1 MDVGLSYARMPDIRM
16 KSRTVK
22 IVATAC
28 LAVCGVVF
36 IAYQSIGDV
45 QYYKHV
51 EEILPNP
58 SKWLEK
64 KSLQVHGFVVPG
76 SIQEAIR
83 EQTTFRTFQL
93 ESKGRVLEVQHSGTK
108 PDTFKD
114 QAETVVKG
122 RLTEKNGTLVFV
134 ALDGEVG
141 IMAKCPSKYDGQ
153 RR

>member
-1 MDVGLSYARMPDIRM
+1 M
-16 KSRTVK
+16 KSRTLK
-22 IVATAC
+22 ILATA
-28 LAVCGVVF
+28 LIAVGGVMF
-36 IAYQSIGDV
+36 IAYQSVGDV

-51 EEILPNP
+51 EEIVPNP
-58 SKWLEK
+58 STWLEK
-64 KSLQVHGFVVPG
+64 KSMQVHGFVVPG

-93 ESKGRVLEVQHSGTK
+93 ESKGKVLDVQHSGTK

-122 RLTEKNGTLVFV
+122 RLTEKDGALLFV
-134 ALDGEVG
+134 ALDGEPG
-141 IMAKCPSKYDGQ
+141 IMAKCPSKYNGQ